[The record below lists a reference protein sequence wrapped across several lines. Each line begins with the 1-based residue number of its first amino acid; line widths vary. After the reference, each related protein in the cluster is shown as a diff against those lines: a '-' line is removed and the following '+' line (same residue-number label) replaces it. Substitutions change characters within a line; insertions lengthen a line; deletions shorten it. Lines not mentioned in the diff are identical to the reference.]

1 MTATRITTSRVLD
14 KRFISHLLSFI
25 PDGINALLH
34 RVHFNLTVGTEES
47 QSIKTGAENRIQDS
61 GFRPQEK
68 DKKHRKVKKEIPR
81 SSNLALRA
89 YDW

>member
-47 QSIKTGAENRIQDS
+47 QSIKTGAEKPNS
-61 GFRPQEK
+61 GFRIQASGKRQKAPEGEK
-68 DKKHRKVKKEIPR
+68 GNSSFLEPR
-81 SSNLALRA
+81 ASCL
-89 YDW
+89 